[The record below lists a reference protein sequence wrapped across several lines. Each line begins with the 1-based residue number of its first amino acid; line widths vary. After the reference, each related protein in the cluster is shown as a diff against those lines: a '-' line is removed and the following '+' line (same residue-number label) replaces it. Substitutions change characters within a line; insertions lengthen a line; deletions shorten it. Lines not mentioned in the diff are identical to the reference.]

1 MPNTLRQKDRQTER
15 EREKESQRERDNQQR
30 SRQKYRE
37 TDRQTYRQT
46 KRQAGRMSKSLFSIY
61 LLAESRAGKAR
72 GRPEKENFWRKSVK
86 KKKHGKI
93 PFKGQTRRGRR
104 GSKNGLLL
112 LSLEIL

>member
-15 EREKESQRERDNQQR
+15 ERESQRERDNLQR

-37 TDRQTYRQT
+37 TDRQTKRQT

-61 LLAESRAGKAR
+61 LLAESRAGKAQ
-72 GRPEKENFWRKSVK
+72 GRPEKENFWQKSVK